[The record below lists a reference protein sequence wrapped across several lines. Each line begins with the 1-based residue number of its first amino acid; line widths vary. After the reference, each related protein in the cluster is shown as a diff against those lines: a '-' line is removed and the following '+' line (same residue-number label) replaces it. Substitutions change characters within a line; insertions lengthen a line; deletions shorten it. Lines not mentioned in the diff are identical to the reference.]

1 MIRCDKCTWDQQFSH
16 CGLWCTT
23 DWRSTCSAC
32 ATRRGCRHFV
42 FVYASICFAV
52 SVAVTGFPCT
62 LSMELSDEP
71 RTCVGSDRRWSSKV
85 TTRFSETAWIGWASN
100 NKHHLGIEVIRWE
113 CRQGFEMCD
122 FYCVAV
128 WGAGL
133 FFHVFGVW
141 VVLMGVFLVWVV
153 LFVCLFFSPLSF
165 RA

>member
-1 MIRCDKCTWDQQFSH
+1 MNVIKCDRCTWDQQFSN
-16 CGLWCTT
+16 CWLWCTI

-32 ATRRGCRHFV
+32 ATRRSCRHFV
-42 FVYASICFAV
+42 FVYACICFAV
-52 SVAVTGFPCT
+52 SVPVAGFPCT

-85 TTRFSETAWIGWASN
+85 TTRFSETTWIGWARN

-113 CRQGFEMCD
+113 CRKGFEMCD

-133 FFHVFGVW
+133 FFMFSGFGLFW
-141 VVLMGVFLVWVV
+141 WGFFWCGLFC
-153 LFVCLFFSPLSF
+153 LFVCFFPH
-165 RA
+165 